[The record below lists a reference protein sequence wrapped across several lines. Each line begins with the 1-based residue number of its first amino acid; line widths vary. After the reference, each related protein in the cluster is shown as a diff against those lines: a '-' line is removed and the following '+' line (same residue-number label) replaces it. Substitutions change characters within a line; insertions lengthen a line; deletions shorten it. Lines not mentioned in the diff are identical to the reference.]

1 MSDVNIPMPAM
12 PSIPAIPAMP
22 SVPPVPPITA
32 SEVPTT
38 APAMP
43 TIPTATATPA
53 MPTIPAMPEVTIPMP
68 SVIDVTPV
76 AVSTTQ
82 TEETK
87 MTEQLVPPMP
97 IAAPT
102 TAAPAM
108 PVAPA
113 MAAPVPAAP
122 AAPVAE
128 VPPAPAMMATPVA
141 PAAPISVAPAIPEVP
156 QAPVP
161 AAMPAMVPAATPA
174 PATMP
179 VTQEQ
184 HSMVTVGPDGFPQGG
199 SMTEIFAAMG
209 FEGIST
215 DIFGIMPIITLTQ
228 GEFMRDKVAMV
239 DQEFFV
245 QILSSRPKYLYS
257 YGSGQSAGLFYT
269 YDKQH
274 DANNPEFTIN
284 QFEAKAAER
293 GEGVSMTEYYEID
306 AIMHSNNEAVKLS
319 VPKRGSGTAFV
330 KFLTQC
336 AAARRRP
343 QDAVVKVKRGE
354 RVTNVQHPFYPWAF
368 EIAGWRA

>member
-1 MSDVNIPMPAM
+1 MSDVNIPMPSM
-12 PSIPAIPAMP
+12 PSIPAMP
-22 SVPPVPPITA
+22 SAPPITA

-38 APAMP
+38 APAMPTIP

-108 PVAPA
+108 PVAP
-113 MAAPVPAAP
+113 
-122 AAPVAE
+122 VAE

-161 AAMPAMVPAATPA
+161 AAMPAMVPVSTTA

-179 VTQEQ
+179 VAQEQ
-184 HSMVTVGPDGFPQGG
+184 QSMVTVGPDGFPQGG